1 MAVRALLFDFD
12 GTIVDSESV
21 DLRAWREVF
30 EEHGHPLPEERFLL
44 RIGTLNGP
52 DEFEELEAALGRA
65 VDRGAVT
72 ERRRARER
80 ELLLLEPIRP
90 GIGAYLEDARALGL
104 QVAIVS
110 SSSRDWVA
118 GNLARL
124 GIEDG
129 WACVC
134 CADGD
139 RERCKP
145 SPALYLEALERLGLQ
160 PHEAIAFE
168 DSPNGVAAAVAA
180 GIYTVAVPNP
190 VTAALDFDAADLVL
204 DSLDDIPLAD
214 LLRRV

>member
-30 EEHGHPLPEERFLL
+30 EEHGRTLPEERFLL

-52 DEFEELEAALGRA
+52 DEFAELEAALGRA
-65 VDRGAVT
+65 VDRAAVT
-72 ERRRARER
+72 ESRRARER
-80 ELLLLEPIRP
+80 ELLLLEPVRP
-90 GIGAYLEDARALGL
+90 GIGAYLDDARARGL

-110 SSSRDWVA
+110 SSSREWVA

-145 SPALYLEALERLGLQ
+145 SPALYLEALDR
-160 PHEAIAFE
+160 
-168 DSPNGVAAAVAA
+168 
-180 GIYTVAVPNP
+180 
-190 VTAALDFDAADLVL
+190 
-204 DSLDDIPLAD
+204 
-214 LLRRV
+214 